1 LRGCSR
7 TCREAFNQH
16 LFDIQETILKA
27 NWRDP
32 RLHLKKLGG
41 KPVMFSFRITRAYRA
56 VLYLRASDEITLF
69 AVGHRKDIYRKL
81 RNK

>member
-1 LRGCSR
+1 MFVRLPQDI
-7 TCREAFNQH
+7 QH
-16 LFDIQETILKA
+16 LFAAQEIILKV

-56 VLYLRASDEITLF
+56 IFYLRASDEITLF
-69 AVGHRKDIYRKL
+69 AVGHRKDIYRKS
-81 RNK
+81 RR

>member
-1 LRGCSR
+1 
-7 TCREAFNQH
+7 
-16 LFDIQETILKA
+16 
-27 NWRDP
+27 
-32 RLHLKKLGG
+32 
-41 KPVMFSFRITRAYRA
+41 MFSFRITRAYRA